1 MTESPKKR
9 ALIVRNFKDEGTG
22 QRFEKDATPL
32 IDAGAFAN
40 YEAAGLVTTPP
51 PTKAAAA
58 PKAPAAPKSAKAT
71 KPRAKAKAAS
81 KPKSKPTAP
90 AAPAAAPI
98 APAQPDTP
106 PAGGA
111 DPAAV

>member
-1 MTESPKKR
+1 MTDSPKKR
-9 ALIVRNFKDEGTG
+9 ALIVRNFKNEGTG
-22 QRFEKDATPL
+22 ESFAKDTTPL

-51 PTKAAAA
+51 TAKAATATKGAKPTKAR
-58 PKAPAAPKSAKAT
+58 T
-71 KPRAKAKAAS
+71 KAKVAS
-81 KPKSKPTAP
+81 KPKSKPTPAP
-90 AAPAAAPI
+90 APV

-111 DPAAV
+111 DQAAD